1 MWDGSA
7 RNANDHGTV
16 LQRSSVPAF
25 QRSSMVD
32 MFVDALNR
40 FTQVRELWQAVTS
53 FYEGRAHM
61 RDVLDSVLEGATDK
75 YCVDS
80 RELNVRVP
88 DLLMRECEDE
98 IHRVSDL
105 HSRVT
110 RVEIKSVYKTEI
122 GDKND
127 HPIPCKYVNIDDKSK
142 FAIGHNIKQGNKAN
156 ILYFPLSPGISHFGG
171 GFYRAVFPG
180 KYYRIRNVGSLG
192 SAV

>member
-1 MWDGSA
+1 MEDDDEVESPVKNWLFDCGM
-7 RNANDHGTV
+7 V
-16 LQRSSVPAF
+16 LREMRMITEQRSSVPAF
-25 QRSSMVD
+25 QRSSVVD
-32 MFVDALNR
+32 MFVDALHR
-40 FTQVRELWQAVTS
+40 FTQVRELWQTVTS

-122 GDKND
+122 GNKND
-127 HPIPCKYVNIDDKSK
+127 HPIPCKYVNIDDE
-142 FAIGHNIKQGNKAN
+142 Q
-156 ILYFPLSPGISHFGG
+156 
-171 GFYRAVFPG
+171 
-180 KYYRIRNVGSLG
+180 IRNRTQHKTRQ
-192 SAV
+192 